1 MSGPTDVTVII
12 PYYQHQSG
20 LLARSLASIYRQR
33 VEPHIRVSI
42 LIVDDESP
50 LDPAG
55 DIHEAGGLPANMSLR
70 VLRRKNG
77 GPGAARNTGLD
88 AAKAD
93 VIAFLDSDDAWEA
106 EHLSVGLAALSNGA
120 QLFFA
125 NNQYDDDA
133 TWFQGLRCTARLAEV
148 ASKDEEGVYSI
159 SRDSILPFFM
169 RECIAHTSTV
179 IVDARRV
186 QGLRFDED
194 LATAGE
200 DHLFWMTAAARS
212 DRIAFSMR
220 PTVSRGRGMDLYRGA
235 LSWDSPECVR
245 RIYFGLMLNKKMLE
259 RFCST
264 PADVSAITSNMNL
277 LRRGIIYLF
286 VRNAFKHL
294 SANTWVFF
302 RLLRNDG
309 GFWLN
314 LPRNAA
320 IVGRQKLAGNLEFP
334 AG

>member
-1 MSGPTDVTVII
+1 MTDRTDVAVII
-12 PYYQHQSG
+12 PYYQKRQG
-20 LLARSLASIYRQR
+20 LLSRSISSIFAQR
-33 VEPHIRVSI
+33 LGLGVRVTI
-42 LIVDDESP
+42 IVVDDASP
-50 LDPAG
+50 VDPNIDIDGAG
-55 DIHEAGGLPANMSLR
+55 TPPANMR
-70 VLRRKNG
+70 VQLVRRANG

-88 AAKAD
+88 AADAD
-93 VIAFLDSDDAWEA
+93 VIAFLDSDDIWGPD
-106 EHLSVGLAALSNGA
+106 HLASGLAALDGGA

-125 NNQYDDDA
+125 DNKYDDGA
-133 TWFQGLRCTARLAEV
+133 TWFAGLRGASRLVDAGTL
-148 ASKDEEGVYSI
+148 DGNGIYYI
-159 SRDSILPFFM
+159 SREAVLPFFL
-169 RECIAHTSTV
+169 RECIAHTST
-179 IVDARRV
+179 IIADARRV
-186 QGLRFDED
+186 AGLRFDEE

-200 DHLFWMTAAARS
+200 DHLFWMTAAERS
-212 DRIAFSMR
+212 DQVAFSTV
-220 PTVSRGRGMDLYRGA
+220 PTVSRGRGMDLYRAA

-294 SANTWVFF
+294 SANSWVLS

-314 LPRNAA
+314 LPRNAT
-320 IVGRQKLAGNLEFP
+320 IVARQKLAGNLEFP